1 MLVRRPKTG
10 LYIMA
15 IFYAGSTAW
24 AFPWFGHSKPK
35 SHTAAPAKAVK
46 IKPAD
51 GTDQLHIQAQF
62 YYDGRVIAP
71 VSGTE
76 ALLYDATDPETRDVV
91 EAINHGG
98 DGVAQASS
106 LCAAHMVG
114 REQTISPS
122 GDIFFDYVDRGNYW
136 IVVCKQVK
144 FEGVAK
150 PVWVAGAA
158 PVASVDFTDQHVW
171 EFELAPPL
179 QINLDHYAAELKA
192 KPVDT
197 AYVAPEP
204 MPRAIVVP
212 QLPDLPME
220 PAPRPVSNILVAP
233 TPKP

>member
-35 SHTAAPAKAVK
+35 QKTPKPARVVK
-46 IKPAD
+46 VKPAD

-62 YYDGRVIAP
+62 FYNGQVLEP
-71 VSGTE
+71 VTGTE
-76 ALLYDATDPETRDVV
+76 ALLYDATAPETRDVV

-98 DGVAQASS
+98 DGVAQANS
-106 LCAAHMVG
+106 LCAARVIG
-114 REQTISPS
+114 REQTISPN

-144 FEGVAK
+144 FEGVAN

-158 PVASVDFTDQHVW
+158 PVASNVW
-171 EFELAPPL
+171 EFELAPPI
-179 QINLDHYAAELKA
+179 QINLDRYAAELKA
-192 KPVDT
+192 KPIDT
-197 AYVAPEP
+197 KYIAPEP
-204 MPRAIVVP
+204 EDVTFVMPKPPEMPVA
-212 QLPDLPME
+212 
-220 PAPRPVSNILVAP
+220 APRPVANSFTVP
-233 TPKP
+233 SPKPE